1 MVKGFPS
8 RKDSIILAVIDIIN
22 ESGVQG
28 LSTKE
33 IAAKQ
38 GISESLLYKHF
49 KSLDEVLV
57 AVIQYYSRFDTMI
70 MNTVQNRDISCK
82 EKILEFTKSFV
93 ELYES
98 YPALAAI
105 ILNYETLMHYGHTRD
120 MVIDII
126 NKRTDFVTQVLE
138 TGLRVGEFEK
148 YYTAQE
154 LTDIVMGTIRTMILR
169 WKMSGHSYPLKA
181 DLLITIK
188 KVLDRC

>member
-70 MNTVQNRDISCK
+70 MNAVQNRDISCK

>member
-57 AVIQYYSRFDTMI
+57 VVIQYYSRFDTMI

>member
-70 MNTVQNRDISCK
+70 MNTVQNKGIFHVRRKYLSLQNRLSNYMKVISSC
-82 EKILEFTKSFV
+82 S
-93 ELYES
+93 
-98 YPALAAI
+98 
-105 ILNYETLMHYGHTRD
+105 HY
-120 MVIDII
+120 
-126 NKRTDFVTQVLE
+126 
-138 TGLRVGEFEK
+138 
-148 YYTAQE
+148 
-154 LTDIVMGTIRTMILR
+154 
-169 WKMSGHSYPLKA
+169 S
-181 DLLITIK
+181 
-188 KVLDRC
+188 